1 MINNKDLAFYLF
13 RLTERNRDLNADHLN
28 KSHAPNAK
36 ELCTGKVDFASV
48 ISEIDNNKS
57 LAAQRGNLKPILDHN
72 TSTVHVSK
80 SPREASVDLSQS
92 YLVNLAMMRLLNHN
106 IKQEKAVVDGF
117 SPGK

>member
-1 MINNKDLAFYLF
+1 MILFDFGLNFCMINNKDLAFYLF

-72 TSTVHVSK
+72 TSTVHVN
-80 SPREASVDLSQS
+80 SVK
-92 YLVNLAMMRLLNHN
+92 N
-106 IKQEKAVVDGF
+106 
-117 SPGK
+117 